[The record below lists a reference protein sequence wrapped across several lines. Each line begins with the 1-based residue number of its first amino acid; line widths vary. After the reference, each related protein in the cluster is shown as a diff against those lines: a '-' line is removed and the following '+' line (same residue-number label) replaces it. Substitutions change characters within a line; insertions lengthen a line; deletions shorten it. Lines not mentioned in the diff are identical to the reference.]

1 MEGFTLADKN
11 VYFYKVVLTDN
22 TTGDEVTP
30 ERFKALFS
38 DIIAR
43 VAINNSIDCTGSNPE
58 PVMLDVL
65 EDTDEYL
72 FARLN
77 RKRPNNSMQKR
88 DYATRTTTDVL
99 APDEAANS
107 GIECFTYC
115 ILGYRHGILSIANVK
130 GAPGYDA
137 LAMMFALHKPQYQ
150 LDADGIPNNDL
161 VSELASG
168 RTPEINRIHID
179 IAQPDAQILERVF
192 GFCDEGILNEMRG
205 RTSSI
210 VIDVKPSFRGKL
222 IDDPSVIARV
232 INAFRQN
239 QDQFNSVKLTGK
251 VDGRNRQRE
260 YDLYEEYFKYPI
272 DIKEYRT
279 EGGRKIEVSKS
290 TIQNDYKDK
299 MTKVYDQYKEM
310 LLVFVDRS

>member
-1 MEGFTLADKN
+1 MADKN
-11 VYFYKVVLTDN
+11 VYFYKIVLTDN
-22 TTGDEVTP
+22 TTGAEVAP
-30 ERFKALFS
+30 DRFKSLFS
-38 DIIAR
+38 EIISR
-43 VAINNSIDCTGSNPE
+43 TAINNSIDCTGSNPE

-88 DYATRTTTDVL
+88 DYGTRETTDVL

-115 ILGYRHGILSIANVK
+115 ILGYRHGLLSIANIK

-137 LAMMFALHKPQYQ
+137 LAMMFALHKPRYQ

-179 IAQPDAQILERVF
+179 IAQPDAQILEQVF
-192 GFCDEGILNEMRG
+192 GFCDEGILDDMRE

-222 IDDPSVIARV
+222 IDDPNVIARI

-239 QDQFNSVKLTGK
+239 QNQFNSVKLTGK
-251 VDGRNRQRE
+251 VDGRKRQRE

-272 DIKEYRT
+272 RISEHRQANGQRLERSKTEIQRDYRN
-279 EGGRKIEVSKS
+279 EMMNLYDR
-290 TIQNDYKDK
+290 YKN
-299 MTKVYDQYKEM
+299 
-310 LLVFVDRS
+310 LLWILSNRE

>member
-1 MEGFTLADKN
+1 MADKN
-11 VYFYKVVLTDN
+11 VYFYKVVLIDN
-22 TTGDEVTP
+22 TTGDEVP
-30 ERFKALFS
+30 PDRFKGLFS
-38 DIIAR
+38 DIITR
-43 VAINNSIDCTGSNPE
+43 MAINNSIDCTGSNLE

-115 ILGYRHGILSIANVK
+115 ILGYRHGILSIANIK

-137 LAMMFALHKPQYQ
+137 LAMMFALYNTQYQ
-150 LDADGIPNNDL
+150 LDAHGIPNNNI
-161 VSELASG
+161 VSELATG
-168 RTPEINRIHID
+168 RDPEINRIHID

-192 GFCDEGILNEMRG
+192 GFCDEEILNEMHQ

-210 VIDVKPSFRGKL
+210 VIDVKPTLRGSL
-222 IDDPSVIARV
+222 INDPGVIARI
-232 INAFRQN
+232 INAFRRN
-239 QDQFNSVKLTGK
+239 PDQFNSVKLTGK
-251 VDGRNRQRE
+251 VDGRKRQRE

-272 DIKEYRT
+272 RISEHRIANGRRVERTKAEIQLDYRN
-279 EGGRKIEVSKS
+279 EMMNLYEH
-290 TIQNDYKDK
+290 YKR
-299 MTKVYDQYKEM
+299 M
-310 LLVFVDRS
+310 LLILSNRE

>member
-1 MEGFTLADKN
+1 MADKN
-11 VYFYKVVLTDN
+11 VYFYKLVITDN
-22 TTGDEVTP
+22 TTGDEVSP
-30 ERFKALFS
+30 DRFKGLFS

-43 VAINNSIDCTGSNPE
+43 AAINNSIDCTGTNPE

-65 EDTDEYL
+65 EDTDAYL

-99 APDEAANS
+99 DPDEAANS

-115 ILGYRHGILSIANVK
+115 ILGYRHGILSIANIK
-130 GAPGYDA
+130 GAPGYEA
-137 LAMMFALHKPQYQ
+137 LAMMFAMHKPQYQ

-179 IAQPDAQILERVF
+179 IAQPEAQILERVF
-192 GFCDEGILNEMRG
+192 GFCDEGILNEMRH

-210 VIDVKPSFRGKL
+210 VIDVKPNLRGKL
-222 IDDPSVIARV
+222 IDDPGVIAR
-232 INAFRQN
+232 IISAFRQN
-239 QDQFNSVKLTGK
+239 QNQFNSVKLTGK
-251 VDGRNRQRE
+251 VDGRKRQRE

-272 DIKEYRT
+272 RISEHRTANGRRVERTKAEIQRDYRN
-279 EGGRKIEVSKS
+279 EMMNLYE
-290 TIQNDYKDK
+290 NYKRI
-299 MTKVYDQYKEM
+299 
-310 LLVFVDRS
+310 LLVLSNRE